1 MNRTFGFV
9 ALIVTAAV
17 YWMTAQPSVPFWDCS
32 EFTAATV
39 WQQVP
44 HPPGA
49 PLFLMIGK
57 LFHLLIPFG
66 EPAWKVNLVSVFS
79 TAFTSFFLYHIIV
92 MVIRNYRGKIEDMGT
107 AIATFGAGLVGSLA
121 FTFSDTVWFN
131 GVESEVYA
139 MATLFVCIVVYLMMR
154 WNEEADN
161 PGHER
166 FLLLIAYVI
175 GLSTGVHL
183 LAVLT
188 IFSIVYLVYFRKY
201 KFEYKSFAIA
211 TIIGLMIFYVV
222 YPTIV
227 KSIPALLAGHTP
239 GRNEAREY
247 SIENSDALRYITMLV
262 IAGVGFLFYYARKTK
277 HDLVSLGAGMFLVLL
292 LGYTTYTQILVRSN
306 SNPPMNENEPKT
318 FNKLAAYLGRE
329 QYGDEPSWPRRV
341 KNEDMFIRNYTSKDE
356 NGEFVYGPWNPP
368 GKKEVRRND
377 GNSINVNDWDNVEIG
392 GELKYMFKYQMN
404 HMFFRY
410 LFWNYAGRSSDEQ
423 DAGWTIASKDE
434 AKELNNGNGYAHLFP
449 IRFFAIPL
457 IFGFIGMFFH
467 FYRDPKMA
475 FVFMVMFLMM
485 GVLAAIA
492 QQQQDPQPRE
502 RDYFYT
508 GAFLIWCLWIGLGTF
523 SIIEQIDIK
532 QIRTDIA
539 AAVFGVA
546 MLIVPVNMA
555 IGGWKMHDRSGN
567 FIPFDYSYNILQSTE
582 LDAILFTNGDNDT
595 FPLWFLQDVMGVRRD
610 IRIVNLSLGNTLW
623 YVDQLKNKMP
633 WGAKKVPLTF
643 NDMSLRVDEETDT
656 RALSYDFNPAQTL
669 NIPIKKEI
677 LAKFTKDTSI
687 INAGTFVSQFV
698 GTSYGKQEGKEMFLY
713 KVQDKVIK
721 EILEQTRFERP
732 IYFANTMS
740 SDNYCGLDRFMRYE
754 GMVLRVCPVQQRSK
768 SGGEP
773 INLDVMKKCLMDLD
787 NTSNFSTTP
796 KYGFKMRNLSNPA
809 VYYDPVHRRLTNTY
823 RMLFYT
829 YATSLVLDNAD
840 TTGAIAALDQLE
852 RTVSTKQF
860 PLGFDFAHRF
870 AQLYNNLGQKE
881 KAKEYAEQGI
891 QSSLGIISTPKLEKE
906 YFMGEAT
913 LRYRGPYSVATQLY
927 EMKGDY
933 AGARDILTKLK
944 SKLKMVLSQVEG
956 SPESEDTRRVFAAVV
971 GNSFDILRLEI
982 AEVKSKQGAK
992 AALAKANELMA
1003 KLYTEKSAINS
1014 QVAQDLAKEISTLQ
1028 IELGIKPEMQN
1039 VIGQAQPQAM
1049 PQ

>member
-9 ALIVTAAV
+9 ALLITVAV
-17 YWMTAQPSVPFWDCS
+17 YWITAQPSVPFWDCS

-57 LFHLLIPFG
+57 LFHLLVPFG
-66 EPAWKVNLVSVFS
+66 EAAWKVNLVSVFS

-92 MVIRNYRGKIEDMGT
+92 MVIKNYRGKIEDMGS
-107 AIATFGAGLVGSLA
+107 AIATFGSALVGSLA

-201 KFEYKSFAIA
+201 KFEIKSFVIA
-211 TIIGLMIFYVV
+211 SVIGLVIFYII

-247 SIENSDALRYITMLV
+247 TMENSDALRYITMLV
-262 IAGVGFLFYYARKTK
+262 IAGIGVLFYYAKK
-277 HDLVSLGAGMFLVLL
+277 SKNELLSLSTSMLLVLL
-292 LGYTTYTQILVRSN
+292 LGYTTYTQILIRSN

-318 FNKLAAYLGRE
+318 FSKLASYLGRE

-341 KNEDMFIRNYTSKDE
+341 KNEDMFIRNYNSKDE
-356 NGEFVYGPWNPP
+356 NGEYVYGPWSQPS
-368 GKKEVRRND
+368 KKEIKRKD
-377 GNSINVNDWDNVEIG
+377 GNSINGNDWDNVDFV
-392 GELKYMFKYQMN
+392 GELKYLYKYQMN

-423 DAGWTIASKDE
+423 DAGWAFISKDE
-434 AKELNNGNGYAHLFP
+434 SNELNNSNGYAHLFP

-467 FYRDPKMA
+467 FYKDPKMA

-508 GAFLIWCLWIGLGTF
+508 GAFLIWCLWIGLGTY
-523 SIIEQIDIK
+523 SIIEQIDVK

-546 MLIVPVNMA
+546 MLIVPLNMA
-555 IGGWKMHDRSGN
+555 MGGWKMHDRSGN

-582 LDAILFTNGDNDT
+582 QDAILFTNGDNDT

-623 YVDQLKNKMP
+623 YVDQLKNQMP
-633 WGAKKVPLTF
+633 WNSKKVPLTF
-643 NDMSLRVDEETDT
+643 NDMSLRVDEESDT
-656 RALSYDFNPAQTL
+656 RALSYDFNSVQTL
-669 NIPIKKEI
+669 RIPIKKET

-687 INAGTFVSQFV
+687 INAGIFTSRFV
-698 GTSYGKQEGKEMFLY
+698 GTPYGKQEGKDVYLY
-713 KVQDKVIK
+713 KVQDKLIK
-721 EILEQTRFERP
+721 EILEQTQFERP

-740 SDNYCGLDRFMRYE
+740 SENYCGLDNFMRYE
-754 GMVLRVCPVQQRSK
+754 GMVLRVCPVQQK
-768 SGGEP
+768 SAGGES
-773 INLDVMKKCLMDLD
+773 INLDVMKKCLMNLD

-796 KYGFKMRNLSNPA
+796 KYGFKMRNLNNPS

-823 RMLFYT
+823 RMLYYT
-829 YATSLVLDNAD
+829 YATSLVLEKAD
-840 TTGAIAALDQLE
+840 TIGAIAALNTLE
-852 RTVSTKQF
+852 KTISVAQF

-870 AQLYNNLGQKE
+870 AQLYNNLGQKA
-881 KAKEYAEQGI
+881 KANVYAEQGI
-891 QSSLGIISTPKLEKE
+891 KSSLSVISNPKLEKE
-906 YFMGEAT
+906 YLGGEVT
-913 LRYRGPYSVATQLY
+913 LRYKGPYNVSSQLY

-933 AGARDILTKLK
+933 AGARDILNKLQ
-944 SKLKMVLSQVEG
+944 SKIKMFLSQVQS
-956 SPESEDTRRVFAAVV
+956 SPDSEDARRVMQAMIIT
-971 GNSFDILRLEI
+971 SSDILRLEI
-982 AEVKSKQGAK
+982 AEVKSKLGAK

-1003 KLYTEKSAINS
+1003 KLYAERSAINS
-1014 QVAQDLAKEISTLQ
+1014 QIAQQLMKEIATLQ
-1028 IELGIKPEMQN
+1028 NELGMKTEMTEALSQME
-1039 VIGQAQPQAM
+1039 AQGIDN
-1049 PQ
+1049 